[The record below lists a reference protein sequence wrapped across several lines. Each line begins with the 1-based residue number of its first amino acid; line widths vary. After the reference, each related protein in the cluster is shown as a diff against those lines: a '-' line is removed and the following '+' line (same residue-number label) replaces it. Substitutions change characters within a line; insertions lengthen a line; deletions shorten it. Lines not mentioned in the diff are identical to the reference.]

1 MTDIHI
7 TVELLK
13 AVRRGDLPPRV
24 ALELGWNHLLHLC
37 PTCRDEVWAFE
48 EELRDRPAD
57 SEAAFRLLPLV
68 IKRHAADDAEKN
80 EQAERDL
87 RELLDLP
94 QEQRLTKIR
103 RANRRF
109 RGVLLAHRLLNEA
122 KRSMPEQ
129 PQTLHDLAEA
139 AEQVF
144 LRTPQERGDYDALAR
159 ARAYQANGLRA
170 RGKLR
175 EADERMASARSL
187 VRRENVTDTLVYAEV
202 DWLEGVLRKDQ
213 RKFKEAEE
221 LLVRSATL
229 FELAGEAIEAARPL
243 LTLGAVYYNQQ
254 EMAQAIETTKSALT
268 FLSPESDPRLYLCA
282 RFNLAK
288 FFVESG
294 RFAEG
299 GALLQADAPLYQQF
313 ANPWTV
319 LRRLWLQGRIAVAAG
334 LFAEAEQNFLDVRAG
349 FVAEGIGYDAA
360 LVSLDLALLYLRQNR
375 TAAVREL
382 AEEMREIF
390 TAGDIHR
397 EATAA
402 LVLFQEAARRET
414 LTAELIEDMAV
425 YLKRARGNPESWSK
439 LDAGETDAD
448 ACQTA

>member
-1 MTDIHI
+1 LTDIHI

-13 AVRRGDLPPRV
+13 AVQRGDLLPHV
-24 ALELGWNHLLHLC
+24 VLELGWNHLLHLC
-37 PTCRDEVWAFE
+37 PTCRDSVLAFQE
-48 EELRDRPAD
+48 ETQDRLVD

-68 IKRHAADDAEKN
+68 IERHAADDAEKR

-87 RELLDLP
+87 RELLELP
-94 QEQRLTKIR
+94 QDQRLARIR

-122 KRSMPEQ
+122 KQFMPEK
-129 PQTLHDLAEA
+129 PQALYDLAEV
-139 AEQVF
+139 AEQIL
-144 LRTPQERGDYDALAR
+144 LRSLEGRGYYDALAR
-159 ARAYQANGLRA
+159 ARAYQANALRA

-175 EADERMASARSL
+175 DADVRTASARSL
-187 VRRENVTDTLVYAEV
+187 VRRENVTSTLVYAEV
-202 DWLEGVLRKDQ
+202 DATEGVLRKDQ
-213 RKFKEAEE
+213 RRFQEAEE
-221 LLVRSATL
+221 LLARSSAL

-243 LTLGAVYYNQQ
+243 VVLGLAYYEQQ
-254 EMAQAIETTKSALT
+254 EIARAIETTKTALT
-268 FLSPESDPRLYLCA
+268 FLSPETDPRLYLCA

-299 GALLQADAPLYQQF
+299 GALLQADALLYQQF

-334 LFAEAEQNFLDVRAG
+334 LFAEAEQSFLDVRAG

-375 TAAVREL
+375 TAAVKEL

-402 LVLFQEAARRET
+402 LVLFQEAANRET
-414 LTAELIEDMAV
+414 LTAELIEGMTV
-425 YLKRARGNPESWSK
+425 YLKRARGSAE
-439 LDAGETDAD
+439 DG
-448 ACQTA
+448 

>member
-1 MTDIHI
+1 LTDVHI

-13 AVRRGDLPPRV
+13 AVRRGDLPHQIV
-24 ALELGWNHLLHLC
+24 LELAWDHLLHLC
-37 PTCRDEVWAFE
+37 PTCRDGVHAFQE
-48 EELRDRPAD
+48 ETQGHPVKA
-57 SEAAFRLLPLV
+57 EAAFRLLPLV
-68 IKRHAADDAEKN
+68 IERHAAEGAEKSD
-80 EQAERDL
+80 QADRDL
-87 RELLDLP
+87 RELLELP
-94 QEQRLTKIR
+94 HEQRLAKIR

-122 KRSMPEQ
+122 KRFMPER
-129 PQTLHDLAEA
+129 PQALYELAET
-139 AEQVF
+139 AEQIL
-144 LRTPQERGDYDALAR
+144 LRALEGPGYYDALAR

-175 EADERMASARSL
+175 EADERMASVRSL
-187 VRRENVTDTLVYAEV
+187 VRHEGVTATLVYAEV
-202 DWLEGVLRKDQ
+202 DLIEGGLRKDQ
-213 RKFKEAEE
+213 RRFHEAEE
-221 LLVRSATL
+221 LLTRSVTF
-229 FELAGEAIEAARPL
+229 FELAGEAVEAARSL
-243 LTLGAVYYNQQ
+243 VVLGAVYYNQQ
-254 EMAQAIETTKSALT
+254 EMAKAIETTQSALT

-299 GALLQADAPLYQQF
+299 GALLQSDALLYQQF

-334 LFAEAEQNFLDVRAG
+334 LFAEAEQSFLDVRAG

-375 TAAVREL
+375 TAAVKEL

-390 TAGDIHR
+390 AAGDIHR

-414 LTAELIEDMAV
+414 LTAELIEEMAV
-425 YLKRARGNPESWSK
+425 RLKRTRGIGPPV
-439 LDAGETDAD
+439 GEQA
-448 ACQTA
+448 

>member
-13 AVRRGDLPPRV
+13 AVQRGDLLPHV
-24 ALELGWNHLLHLC
+24 VLELGWNHLLHLC
-37 PTCRDEVWAFE
+37 PTCRDGVLAFQE
-48 EELRDRPAD
+48 ETQDRPIG
-57 SEAAFRLLPLV
+57 SESAFRLLPMV
-68 IKRHAADDAEKN
+68 IERHAADDVERS

-87 RELLDLP
+87 RELLELP
-94 QEQRLTKIR
+94 QEQRLARIR

-122 KRSMPEQ
+122 KEFMPEK
-129 PQTLHDLAEA
+129 PQALYDLAEA
-139 AEQVF
+139 AEQIL
-144 LRTPQERGDYDALAR
+144 LRSLEGRGYYDALAR
-159 ARAYQANGLRA
+159 ARAYQANALRA

-175 EADERMASARSL
+175 DADVRTASARSL
-187 VRRENVTDTLVYAEV
+187 VRRENVTSTLVYAEV
-202 DWLEGVLRKDQ
+202 DATEGVLRKDQ
-213 RKFKEAEE
+213 RRFQEAEE
-221 LLVRSATL
+221 LLARSSAL

-243 LTLGAVYYNQQ
+243 VVLGLAYYEQQ
-254 EMAQAIETTKSALT
+254 EMAKAIETTKTALT

-299 GALLQADAPLYQQF
+299 GALLQADALLYQQF

-334 LFAEAEQNFLDVRAG
+334 LFAEAEQSFLDVRDG

-375 TAAVREL
+375 TAAVKEL

-402 LVLFQEAARRET
+402 LVLFQEAASRET
-414 LTAELIEDMAV
+414 LTAELIEDMTV
-425 YLKRARGNPESWSK
+425 YLKRSRGNPE
-439 LDAGETDAD
+439 DG
-448 ACQTA
+448 